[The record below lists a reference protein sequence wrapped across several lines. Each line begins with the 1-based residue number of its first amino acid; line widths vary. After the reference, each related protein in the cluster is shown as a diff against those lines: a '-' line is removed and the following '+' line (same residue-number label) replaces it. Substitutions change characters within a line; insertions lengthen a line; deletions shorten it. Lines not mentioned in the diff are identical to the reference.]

1 MSERR
6 NIAIAISGLHGV
18 GKTVQ
23 AKRIAEAFGLRHIS
37 GGAIFRSLAKEK
49 NLSIVEL
56 SKNAEYSDEIDK
68 LIDGRMVEEGKKGNV
83 VIDSM
88 LCAWFLKDVA
98 LIKIFLTAP
107 DNVRVE
113 RIAKRD
119 KKSFVD
125 AYNETVA
132 REASEIARFKKYYGL
147 SISDVKDACHL
158 ILSTEDLTEDDVF
171 TILKSYIQ
179 LRLKNA
185 FSVQGC

>member
-1 MSERR
+1 MSERK
-6 NIAIAISGLHGV
+6 NIVIAISGLHGV

-23 AKRIAEAFGLRHIS
+23 AKRVAEAFGLRHVS

-49 NLSIVEL
+49 NLSLIEL
-56 SKNAEYSDEIDK
+56 SKNAEESDEIDK

-119 KKSFVD
+119 KKSFLE
-125 AYNETVA
+125 AYQETVA
-132 REASEIARFKKYYGL
+132 REASEMARFKKYYGL
-147 SISDVKDACHL
+147 SISDVKDTCHL
-158 ILSTEDLTEDDVF
+158 ILSTEDLSEDDVF
-171 TILKSYIQ
+171 VVLKSYIQ

-185 FSVQGC
+185 FGVQRC